1 MPICDGFEC
10 TSLIRTLEKMQLKIT
25 PPNTPLPARALLV
38 ALTGQGD
45 QDAQDRAKA
54 AGADHFLTK
63 PLKLSRLK
71 ELLVEWGIK

>member
-1 MPICDGFEC
+1 MPICDSFEC
-10 TSLIRTLEKMQLKIT
+10 TSLIRTLEKMQLT

-45 QDAQDRAKA
+45 QDAQDRAIA
-54 AGADHFLTK
+54 AGPDHFLTK
-63 PLKLSRLK
+63 PPKLSRLK